1 MKSGPEDRMHMAAN
15 FSTRNVTVRRISA
28 NMATD
33 ERNFRSVYYEKVGCR
48 GVGETNKLENLLKE
62 KLVDQGKLKQFCI
75 RFAVPVRHRSLLW
88 CSLLNIRPMY
98 TNSLQY
104 VMTQRKAVYND
115 LLHALKM
122 MRLVDE
128 AKMPKSRILYAMWL
142 LETKR
147 LHLGFNISTTEHNF
161 IGISE
166 TLLQLF
172 DDEVEIYWMAKKF
185 YEITEDIEKDLPK
198 LITLTTSLFEKNNQE
213 LFRYLE
219 THNLLQKLPLNRW
232 YVTCFS
238 GVLNET
244 ALAKV
249 WDKII
254 GGSFQIL
261 AFVLYKMLS
270 KLERSIYKC
279 KDIDSLLECIE
290 KLNAKNDQEMSDVIV
305 SKSIEM
311 WQSSEFFYK
320 SS

>member
-1 MKSGPEDRMHMAAN
+1 
-15 FSTRNVTVRRISA
+15 
-28 NMATD
+28 MATD
-33 ERNFRSVYYEKVGCR
+33 ERNFRSGYLEKVGCR
-48 GVGETNKLENLLKE
+48 GVGDTNKLENLLKE

-88 CSLLNIRPMY
+88 CSLLNIHPMY
-98 TNSLQY
+98 TNNLQY
-104 VMTQRKAVYND
+104 VMTQRKAVYMD
-115 LLHALKM
+115 LLRALKM

-128 AKMPKSRILYAMWL
+128 AKMPKSRIFYAMWL

-147 LHLGFNISTTEHNF
+147 LQLGCNISTAEDSF
-161 IGISE
+161 IAIAE
-166 TLLQLF
+166 TLLKLF
-172 DDEVEIYWMAKKF
+172 DNEVEIYWMAKKF

-198 LITLTTSLFEKNNQE
+198 LLALTNSLLEKNNQE

-219 THNLLQKLPLNRW
+219 TNNLLQKLPLSKW
-232 YVTCFS
+232 YVTCFA

-244 ALAKV
+244 ALARV

-261 AFVLYKMLS
+261 AFVTYKTLS
-270 KLERSIYKC
+270 KLEKTIYKC
-279 KDIDSLLECIE
+279 TDIESLLKCIDTQ
-290 KLNAKNDQEMSDVIV
+290 AKNSQEMSDVIV

-320 SS
+320 SF